1 MSMVRRWLF
10 GLLVLV
16 LGGSACGEDR
26 PSLSSA
32 PVGGGGGS
40 GGLATSGGQ
49 GGFRTISGGSNS
61 ASSGTGGR
69 PPDEVLGETV
79 LTFLHG
85 IVDAERVR
93 VCFVKGRGKDAVALG
108 SPVPEDGLAFGES
121 LVVRT
126 IEGLDF
132 ATDEFEPV
140 VISGELERIA
150 GLDCTAALAEAS
162 AVQAE
167 AEGAAARQDLDA
179 GGAAG
184 AAGVVVSGGAG
195 GASSIDATSG
205 GASSGAA
212 GASGDEAGNGGAGGA
227 GGAPSLPLPEP
238 PALRVGALPI
248 LPARTLAG
256 RSYLYVADGCIGGPA
271 FATRWGEQV
280 CGAGYGA
287 LTPTLGA
294 VFVAMSRQRS
304 LYALSLQA
312 VGASLATD
320 SVDVVSAPII
330 PVSDVPPVIASLV
343 HPGSITPRFPRQD
356 LSTEAY
362 GANSKS
368 WQVEVMLDGQSV
380 FAEYWDTLRSRA
392 GVTMLEDA
400 QTYALVLI
408 GPRMN
413 VSQTGF
419 WNPRRI
425 VLLSAD
431 P

>member
-1 MSMVRRWLF
+1 MSTVRRWLF

-26 PSLSSA
+26 PSLKSA
-32 PVGGGGGS
+32 PVGGGGS
-40 GGLATSGGQ
+40 GGVATSGGQ

-85 IVDAERVR
+85 IVDAERLR

-108 SPVPEDGLAFGES
+108 SPMPEAGLAFGES

-132 ATDEFEPV
+132 ASDEFEPV

-162 AVQAE
+162 AVQAA
-167 AEGAAARQDLDA
+167 AEGAAARRDLEA

-184 AAGVVVSGGAG
+184 AAGVGASGGAG
-195 GASSIDATSG
+195 GASDIETNG

-212 GASGDEAGNGGAGGA
+212 GASGDEAGNGAGGP

-248 LPARTLAG
+248 LPAGTLAG

-320 SVDVVSAPII
+320 AVDVVSAPII
-330 PVSDVPPVIASLV
+330 TVPEVPPVIASLV

-392 GVTMLEDA
+392 GVTLLEDA